1 MGEAAK
7 RVPCTE
13 GAEDAGASDSRE
25 TVKCAPPPK
34 KNYSQPKVAG
44 GLFVASK

>member
-7 RVPCTE
+7 RVQGTE
-13 GAEDAGASDSRE
+13 GAEDAGASDSRQ
-25 TVKCAPPPK
+25 TKNCAPPPE
-34 KNYSQPKVAG
+34 NHSQPKVAG